1 MKRKTLLLLT
11 AAVILAAV
19 PVHAQVGKS
28 LGVID
33 ANTALEKDLL
43 AVPHMNATLVKSI
56 MDRRPFASVTE
67 LNKLLSGSLNKEQLT
82 QVYGKMFVHINLNTA
97 TNEEVLL
104 IPGSGPRVVR
114 EFQEYRPYSSLAV
127 FHREMRKYWDEAEVS
142 RLEQYVFVPINLNT
156 ATDAEI
162 LSIPGSGNRVLREF
176 KEYRPYTS
184 MAQFEREMRKYWDA
198 KEVARLQR
206 YVSLVEAGFKNL
218 PKPAVPQK

>member
-1 MKRKTLLLLT
+1 MKRMTLLLLT
-11 AAVILAAV
+11 AAVLLAAV

-43 AVPHMNATLVKSI
+43 AVPLMNATLVKSI
-56 MDRRPFASVTE
+56 LDTRPFASVME
-67 LNKLLSGSLNKEQLT
+67 LNKLLSASLNKEQLT

-97 TNEEVLL
+97 TSEEILL

-114 EFQEYRPYSSLAV
+114 EFQEYRPYSALAV

-142 RLEQYVFVPINLNT
+142 RLEHYVFVPINLNT

-162 LSIPGSGNRVLREF
+162 LYIRGSGNPLLLDLEEF
-176 KEYRPYTS
+176 SR
-184 MAQFEREMRKYWDA
+184 
-198 KEVARLQR
+198 
-206 YVSLVEAGFKNL
+206 
-218 PKPAVPQK
+218 

>member
-1 MKRKTLLLLT
+1 MKRMTLLLLT

-43 AVPHMNATLVKSI
+43 AVPLMNATLVKSI
-56 MDRRPFASVTE
+56 MDTRPFASVME
-67 LNKLLSGSLNKEQLT
+67 LNKLLSASLNKEQLT

-97 TNEEVLL
+97 TSEEILL

-114 EFQEYRPYSSLAV
+114 EFQEYRPYSALAV

-218 PKPAVPQK
+218 PERAVPQK